1 MNVRFCPSVF
11 FYLLSVV
18 PAIWFLELNEMER
31 RIEEQRLRRN
41 KTMTL
46 YRMGNATAYD
56 EFVNTVPVLKVSITQ
71 SSSSSSSTLHG
82 WLRCRLV
89 SVLDS

>member
-1 MNVRFCPSVF
+1 MCDHANRFCPSVF

-31 RIEEQRLRRN
+31 RIEEERLRRN

-46 YRMGNATAYD
+46 YQMGNATAYD
-56 EFVNTVPVLKVSITQ
+56 IFVNTMPVLKVLDR
-71 SSSSSSSTLHG
+71 STKIKTTI
-82 WLRCRLV
+82 
-89 SVLDS
+89 